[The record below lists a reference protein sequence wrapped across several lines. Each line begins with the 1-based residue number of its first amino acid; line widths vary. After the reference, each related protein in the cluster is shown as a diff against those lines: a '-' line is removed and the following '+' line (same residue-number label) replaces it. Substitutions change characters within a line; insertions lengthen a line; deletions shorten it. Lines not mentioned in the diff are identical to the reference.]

1 MGSANHPGVLRG
13 DTTELG
19 PDMQLND
26 TTDNAVNVSSPLK
39 IMSVSQPSARTNHVQ
54 SMLRFF
60 IRFRE

>member
-39 IMSVSQPSARTNHVQ
+39 IMSVSQA
-54 SMLRFF
+54 
-60 IRFRE
+60 